1 MKQFIREH
9 CEQSSMVMHNIIILS
24 PKKDKSPEVSDFP
37 LWSNKLELAAVATK
51 LQNV

>member
-24 PKKDKSPEVSDFP
+24 PKKDKPAEVSDFP
-37 LWSNKLELAAVATK
+37 LYSNKKELATVATK
-51 LQNV
+51 V